1 MMQSTDDRAGLN
13 ASSWLDGAPVWGVF
27 AERKMRAHCVIV
39 VHVTGEHM
47 SQVMFAKH
55 DHMVEAF
62 PADRAD

>member
-1 MMQSTDDRAGLN
+1 M
-13 ASSWLDGAPVWGVF
+13 WGVL

-47 SQVMFAKH
+47 SQVMFAEH

-62 PADRAD
+62 AADRADQALSKTVLPGERADVG